1 MPTKTKNRKS
11 TKSPNNQTS
20 SVTIYPSFQA
30 LAEAAKD
37 RETFETPPTPPRPR
51 TVRSA
56 ADVPRE
62 RVEWLW
68 PERIP
73 LGKVTLLVGDPGLGK
88 TLIATD
94 LAARTSRGASFPS
107 GGTPGASSDGRGSSA
122 PTSPASNDSN
132 SRDLNFPAPCAPPP
146 FASSA
151 TTNQPQHAK
160 NHTAPQP
167 PRGTRSPG
175 RPGVCLDEPTR
186 HAETTNAAHV
196 NHANH
201 PQPTTNPRQ
210 SRGLPSEH
218 APHSLPPAPCPELSP
233 SGSGPSTLDS
243 RLTGS
248 VLFLSANDSI
258 ADTLRPRL
266 EAHGADLQ
274 KIFFADEVTD
284 LRHDLARLEETLD
297 EIPDCRLLVV
307 DPVTAFVGPSDSHYH
322 TIVRK
327 VLAPLGEIAARRKIA
342 ILAVTHLRKNT
353 GRVIQSAA
361 GSMGFAAAA
370 RTVWTVCRDPADA
383 TRNLL
388 LPVKNNVGPLSLGL
402 AYSISTDTDVD
413 APIIHWQPESIANT
427 AEDIVQST
435 TKSRGPAAD
444 DRRHA
449 GEWLKLVLADRPQ
462 ESWRILREGKENGF
476 SGRTLQRALHEI
488 GGQTRKRS
496 FEEGWDWCLPGR
508 DNASTPN
515 QNERPVK
522 ATSVPPFEKTPSEK
536 PGVFDESWR
545 LRENNDVNAVD
556 DSIESLTRLDSQPDP
571 SQRSGDEDPLSPT
584 GHARLDQ
591 LLAKYRQVYYSYRP
605 ELLDPSP
612 TTPPP
617 TPEPPPPSTAQT
629 NVPAHEKSAR
639 SHSRFSTGTDSWHFT
654 RPAEP
659 CDPGAMHP
667 CGVSAQAADE
677 STTRRRK
684 DAI

>member
-1 MPTKTKNRKS
+1 MSAKTKNRKP
-11 TKSPNNQTS
+11 TTVPNNQTS

-37 RETFETPPTPPRPR
+37 REQFETPPAPDSSKPARPR

-68 PERIP
+68 PQRIP
-73 LGKVTLLVGDPGLGK
+73 VGKVTLLVGDPGLGK

-151 TTNQPQHAK
+151 TTNQPQHSASCPSASSP
-160 NHTAPQP
+160 NPE
-167 PRGTRSPG
+167 PRP
-175 RPGVCLDEPTR
+175 L
-186 HAETTNAAHV
+186 
-196 NHANH
+196 
-201 PQPTTNPRQ
+201 NP
-210 SRGLPSEH
+210 
-218 APHSLPPAPCPELSP
+218 LSP
-233 SGSGPSTLDS
+233 P
-243 RLTGS
+243 GS

-402 AYSISTDTDVD
+402 AYSIATDTDVD

-508 DNASTPN
+508 DNAASTPN